1 MLARKSGRLQT
12 ERARSRP
19 ECVRAFSLLRSCRHL
34 HCPKRVRNKEPPQ
47 HIQDLG
53 FASEVKNGPAFD
65 SASALGSLKYEVSG
79 FWRMV
84 SLDMLWRGCRK
95 IRNMQVPRVL
105 ATLHVPFH
113 LDDNNQRQ
121 MFAGVL
127 KPSGFCATGREGPVA
142 KPDTAT

>member
-1 MLARKSGRLQT
+1 MCQSILTVAVLQASALPEKGSQQGTPPAYSRL
-12 ERARSRP
+12 
-19 ECVRAFSLLRSCRHL
+19 
-34 HCPKRVRNKEPPQ
+34 RVRFRSQER
-47 HIQDLG
+47 
-53 FASEVKNGPAFD
+53 PAFD

-84 SLDMLWRGCRK
+84 SLDMLGRGCRK